1 MAGEVGLKQG
11 ALPIT
16 QAVSAAFGGGGWTM
30 THGMH
35 NLSSSTR
42 DQTAAEAQS

>member
-16 QAVSAAFGGGGWTM
+16 QSVSAAFGGGGGLDHDTW
-30 THGMH
+30 H
-35 NLSSSTR
+35 
-42 DQTAAEAQS
+42 AQS